1 MRETSEKENILK
13 WRRWRLLYL
22 FFLLSSSSQ
31 VWKSAAF
38 FPRSHSLSFS
48 LKVSLPLSLSFVAVI
63 SGHAFTGGGGGG
75 GRGGGRGGEGGARQT
90 ERREK
95 RMMMLMKMVEGES
108 DTAAE
113 SEEEEDGAFTSLS
126 PSLSPSSW
134 SSFLYFSRTRTQA
147 QRRSRWCVHARVQ
160 APRIAMHS
168 PPPRHLLIPPSHSLF
183 FWINFKPVDS
193 ESVCVCLCVVFAP
206 CRHTH
211 TQTKVSP

>member
-1 MRETSEKENILK
+1 MAKMET
-13 WRRWRLLYL
+13 
-22 FFLLSSSSQ
+22 
-31 VWKSAAF
+31 
-38 FPRSHSLSFS
+38 
-48 LKVSLPLSLSFVAVI
+48 PLSLLPPLLFL
-63 SGHAFTGGGGGG
+63 SGLKVCSLLPSLSLSLFLSKGLSTTVSLFCRCDIWPCLHRRGRRGWKRRRARRRRGGQTDREEGEEDDDVDEDGG
-75 GRGGGRGGEGGARQT
+75 GRIRHCSR
-90 ERREK
+90 ERR
-95 RMMMLMKMVEGES
+95 RRRRRLYL
-108 DTAAE
+108 
-113 SEEEEDGAFTSLS
+113 SLS
-126 PSLSPSSW
+126 LSLSPSSW

-211 TQTKVSP
+211 TLTKVSP